1 MKKFEWIDVIVI
13 SIFAF
18 SLLLGCKSS
27 EDSGTNPDGT
37 KNLENAFSDGS
48 VVYKISSSIY
58 TDEEMDGFT
67 TFYFSPTQGLTDP
80 ESMILADDAVKLV
93 TNSTDGTVNMA
104 EKGNSISFGAFVLN
118 SDNVDSFSEVFVSIK
133 FLTQTSV
140 ELSVSA
146 EKETG
151 ECLKCEYTGKCIRW
165 PEAEPE
171 ADVLLTDVIMAKCLG
186 KVGTKGEE
194 DIYNYYI
201 LLTDSDYT
209 LSGNQMTVNEAGV
222 VVCLDLYSVMVDP
235 PHKLVI
241 PTGDFVLG
249 DASQDHT
256 YGIQYSCAGIYN
268 DSGVQTS
275 VQELDGTVTI
285 ERPGDGTLRISAY
298 YLDGKQ
304 NRVKVAYDGPDF
316 YSVDTGSNFS
326 NPQIGKDVVLEGF
339 SATAMY
345 YGNLF
350 QSATGMMLVNIF
362 DENYQLYDKDG
373 YCVSLVVFSDLF
385 GNPKDARLIPGTY
398 TVSKSMA
405 HSTWLPAMEVNYYG
419 VPMVLGSYAHFLESG
434 ENENAGK
441 YSYAET
447 GSVTIEEAGE
457 GFKVTFDF
465 VSNDGYIIRGSY
477 TGNIPVVDNSSD
489 TSDDD
494 GTSTLE
500 KDYDLDLSIWDC
512 AYVVPADKVWVK
524 GMGYFDI
531 DGEPLKNLTPT
542 YPAPFG
548 IQYVYLGLQSDVRD
562 GDRVRLELIVNDGA
576 EKYLAP
582 GTYECTEER
591 YPEYFVP
598 GSLMKGIALDGD
610 IGVSSSFLHYTDGWG
625 KMDQHAIFY
634 DGSVTI
640 TKAEG
645 GDNWF
650 TFEIDGICVR
660 EHHVRGSW
668 TGPVYL
674 YKGTEPVTEWHQE
687 EPSSTRRSTAGNAI
701 EKAAILYGQ
710 HNQAQEGIKISLK

>member
-1 MKKFEWIDVIVI
+1 MRKFEWIEILVVSII
-13 SIFAF
+13 SF
-18 SLLLGCKSS
+18 SLLSGCR
-27 EDSGTNPDGT
+27 SGNESGHPDAG
-37 KNLENAFSDGS
+37 KLENAFTDGS
-48 VVYKISSSIY
+48 GIYKINSSIH
-58 TDEEMDGFT
+58 TDGEIDGFT

-104 EKGNSISFGAFVLN
+104 EEGNSISYGGFVLDKRN
-118 SDNVDSFSEVFVSIK
+118 IDSFSEVFVSVR

-146 EKETG
+146 VRKTG
-151 ECLKCEYTGKCIRW
+151 EYLKCEYTGKCRRW
-165 PEAEPE
+165 PEAEPA
-171 ADVLLTDVIMAKCLG
+171 ADVILTDVIMAKCLG

-201 LLTDSDYT
+201 LLTDADYT

-249 DASQDHT
+249 DSSQDHT

-275 VQELDGTVTI
+275 VQELDGTVSV
-285 ERPGDGTLRISAY
+285 ERSGDGTLKITAY
-298 YLDGKQ
+298 YLDAKQ
-304 NRVKVAYDGPDF
+304 ERVKVEYVGDDF

-326 NPQIGKDVVLEGF
+326 NPQIGHDVVLDGF
-339 SATAMY
+339 SATALY

-350 QSATGMMLVNIF
+350 QSATGMMLINIF
-362 DENYQLYDKDG
+362 DENYQMYDKEG

-398 TVSKSMA
+398 SVSKSMA

-419 VPMVLGSYAHFLESG
+419 IPMVLGSYAHFLESG

-465 VSNDGYIIRGSY
+465 VSNDGYVIRGSY

-512 AYVVPADKVWVK
+512 AYVAPTDKVWVK

-531 DGEPLKNLTPT
+531 DGEPLKNLHPS

-548 IQYVYLGLQSDVRD
+548 IQYVYLGLQSDDRD

-576 EKYLAP
+576 EQFLAP

-598 GSLMKGIALDGD
+598 GSMMKGIALEGD

-634 DGSVTI
+634 GGAVTI

-650 TFEIDGICVR
+650 TFDIDGICVR

-674 YKGTEPVTEWHQE
+674 FKGTDPVTEWHQE
-687 EPSSTRRSTAGNAI
+687 EPASVRMSVSGDAI
-701 EKAAILYGQ
+701 EKAAALCG
-710 HNQAQEGIKISLK
+710 HRNPTLDGVKVSLK